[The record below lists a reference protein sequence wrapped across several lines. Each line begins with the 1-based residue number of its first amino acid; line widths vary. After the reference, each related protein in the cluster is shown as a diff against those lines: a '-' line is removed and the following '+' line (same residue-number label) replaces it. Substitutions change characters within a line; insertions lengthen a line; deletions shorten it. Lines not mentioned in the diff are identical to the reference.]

1 MAVTKLANLINPQV
15 MGDMISAKLPKK
27 LVVAKIAKVDT
38 TLQGVPGS
46 TITVPKYGYI
56 GDAEDVAE
64 GVSVTSVQLS
74 TTTTNAT
81 IKKAVKSVDLT
92 DESVL
97 SGYGNPVAETNNQLA
112 KSIASKVDGDC
123 LEALKKATFVHNAE
137 GAISYD
143 GIVDAIDLFDEEV
156 NTEKVMFINPKQVT
170 TLRKDPDFIS
180 ADKYAGEVMMT
191 GEIGKIANTRVIAT
205 KKITEGEGV
214 YACPIVK
221 LEQDNETEDEV
232 PALTIYLKRDVE
244 VEEERD
250 TKAGITSITANEHY
264 VAVLSNDAKVVVAK
278 FKAEISA

>member
-1 MAVTKLANLINPQV
+1 MAVTKLENLINPQV

-64 GVSVTSVQLS
+64 GVAVTSVQLS

-123 LEALKKATFVHNAE
+123 LEALKGATFTHNAE

-143 GIVDAIDLFDEEV
+143 GIVEAIDLFDEEI
-156 NTEKVMFINPKQVT
+156 NTEKVMFVNPKQVT

-180 ADKYAGEVMMT
+180 ADKYSGDVMMT
-191 GEIGKIANTRVIAT
+191 GEIGKIANTRIVAT
-205 KKITEGEGV
+205 KKIELEDGV

-244 VEEERD
+244 VEDERD
-250 TKAGITSITANEHY
+250 SKAGITSITANEHY
-264 VAVLSNDAKVVVAK
+264 VAVLSNDSKVVLAK
-278 FKAEISA
+278 FTA